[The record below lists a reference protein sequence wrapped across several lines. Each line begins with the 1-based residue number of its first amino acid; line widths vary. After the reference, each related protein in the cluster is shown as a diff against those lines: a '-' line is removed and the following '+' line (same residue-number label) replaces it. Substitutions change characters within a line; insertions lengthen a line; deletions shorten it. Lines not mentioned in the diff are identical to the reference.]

1 MNLSD
6 VPFRAIA
13 CVASHP
19 DEFAAADRLVRQRYA
34 SRGYQLPP
42 EDAPTDAST
51 TLLAVSGNQLLGTLT
66 LRPDSRHGLL
76 VDKTHGASIARLREE
91 GWRLGEV
98 GRLAFQRGV
107 DWRNVLDALV
117 HVVYRV
123 ARANGVNELV
133 IEVNPRHVGFYL
145 RAFGF
150 TPFGT
155 VGYCERV
162 KAPSVLMQLPVE
174 RLGIRLGDWSDKRR
188 LEVVPGLQVNPI
200 VVGKPAK
207 KPGRWAAEHIHA
219 EGKAPVGRRRPAEP
233 CADEPIATVDALE
246 Q

>member
-6 VPFRAIA
+6 VPFRASA

-42 EDAPTDAST
+42 EDAATDAST
-51 TLLAVSGNQLLGTLT
+51 TLLAVSGNRLLGTLT
-66 LRPDSRHGLL
+66 LRPDSRRGLL
-76 VDKTHGASIARLREE
+76 VDKTHGASVARLREE

-98 GRLAFQRGV
+98 GRLAFERGV
-107 DWRNVLDALV
+107 DWRSVLDALV
-117 HVVYRV
+117 HAVYLA
-123 ARANGVNELV
+123 ARAAEVSELV
-133 IEVNPRHVGFYL
+133 IEVNPRHVDFYR

-150 TPFGT
+150 TPLGT
-155 VGYCERV
+155 VEYCERV
-162 KAPSVLMQLPVE
+162 NAPSVLMQLPVE
-174 RLGIRLGDWSDKRR
+174 HFGARLGNWCDKRR
-188 LEVVPGLQVNPI
+188 LEVVPRFEVDPI
-200 VVGKPAK
+200 VIGKPAE
-207 KPGRWAAEHIHA
+207 KPRRWAAEHIHA

-233 CADEPIATVDALE
+233 CADEPIAPVDALD